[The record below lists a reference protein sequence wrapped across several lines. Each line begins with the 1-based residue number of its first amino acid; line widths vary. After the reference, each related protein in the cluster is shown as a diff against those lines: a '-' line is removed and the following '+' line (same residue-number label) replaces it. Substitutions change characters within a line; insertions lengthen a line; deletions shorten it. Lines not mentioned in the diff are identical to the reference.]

1 MNYIKINGLKRNGEH
16 VTIIKATTRKRITS
30 KLTKD
35 IRQEMLSMIKELGYT
50 NDMYDQ
56 IEYLDIE
63 ISIVELMQDNNDHK
77 VFKTSVGQIEIKVDK
92 NRIIQLSNI

>member
-35 IRQEMLSMIKELGYT
+35 IRKEMLSMVKDLGYT
-50 NDMYDQ
+50 NDMHDQ
-56 IEYLDIE
+56 IQYLDIN
-63 ISIVELMQDNNDHK
+63 ISIVELLQDNKDHK
-77 VFKTSVGQIEIKVDK
+77 VFKDNLGQVKVSKDK
-92 NRIIQLSNI
+92 IIQLMNI